1 MEDNL
6 TCNITDDWLYLKTF
20 LPCGWEDMC
29 SSTKAMVRKRNF
41 DSAESLLRVLFM
53 HIGDG
58 LSLRETAVH
67 AEIAEIATVSD
78 VAILKRLR
86 NSGEWFR
93 MMAEGVMKSHTP
105 NKSTAL
111 NELKYNVRI
120 VDGTTIQEP
129 GSKNATWRIH
139 YSITLDTL
147 FCDEFKITD
156 NKKGEKL
163 SNFTVSENDLIIGD
177 RGYAHRAGIAHVYNS
192 GGHVLQ
198 RVNLQNVP
206 FVDSIGNKIVLI
218 EKLRTLNIL
227 EIGEWPAFVEYD
239 GHKIPGRI
247 CAIKK
252 TRQAAAKSRDKVQ
265 KENGRNGA
273 KVKPETIEA
282 AGYVFVFTTLKEFPA
297 SKILEIYRSRWQ
309 VELVFKR
316 LKSIL
321 GIGCLKKKDPDAAKA
336 WLYGKLLIAFLIE
349 SLLAA
354 GELFSPWG
362 YRLSCAE

>member
-1 MEDNL
+1 MENNL
-6 TCNITDDWLYLKTF
+6 TCEVTNDWLFLKTF
-20 LPCGWEDMC
+20 LPSDWEDMC
-29 SSTKAMVRKRNF
+29 VSTKAMIRKRNF
-41 DSAESLLRVLFM
+41 DSAESLLRVLLI
-53 HIGDG
+53 HIGEG
-58 LSLRETAVH
+58 LSLRETVLHAEA
-67 AEIAEIATVSD
+67 AEIASVSD
-78 VAILKRLR
+78 VALLKRLKK
-86 NSGEWFR
+86 SGEWLR
-93 MMAEGVMKSHTP
+93 MMAEGVMRAHTP
-105 NKSTAL
+105 MRSTYPDKT
-111 NELKYNVRI
+111 KYNLRI

-139 YSITLDTL
+139 YSINLKNL
-147 FCDEFKITD
+147 FCDEFKLTD
-156 NKKGEKL
+156 NKKGETF
-163 SNFTVSENDLIIGD
+163 SNFTVNKNDIIIGD
-177 RGYAHRAGIAHVYNS
+177 RGYAQRAGIAHVFKS

-206 FVDSIGNKIVLI
+206 FIDSDGNKVILI
-218 EKLRTLNIL
+218 NKLRTLKPL
-227 EIGEWPAFVEYD
+227 EVGEWPVFVEYE
-239 GHKIPGRI
+239 GLKIPGRI

-252 TRQAAAKSRDKVQ
+252 TRQAAEKSREKVK
-265 KENGRNGA
+265 KENGRKGA

-282 AGYVFVFTTLKEFPA
+282 AGYIFIFTTLREL
-297 SKILEIYRSRWQ
+297 STSEILEIYRSRWQ

-362 YRLSCAE
+362 YRLSSTR